1 MWFWLSLKRSGF
13 RDFKCNGGVF
23 FFFFL
28 SKNSGEGR
36 GERGNVNVVE
46 GMEINIL
53 GFEPMVEILID

>member
-1 MWFWLSLKRSGF
+1 
-13 RDFKCNGGVF
+13 
-23 FFFFL
+23 L
-28 SKNSGEGR
+28 SKNSGEGP

>member
-1 MWFWLSLKRSGF
+1 VGF
-13 RDFKCNGGVF
+13 F